1 MEPDEPV
8 TRHLWISGRVQG
20 VWYRESMRLE
30 AERLGVNG
38 WVRNHPDGRV
48 EAVISGRAEQLEQLI
63 AWARKGPPMARVTGI
78 DSEPAEGKFS
88 TFQKR

>member
-1 MEPDEPV
+1 
-8 TRHLWISGRVQG
+8 
-20 VWYRESMRLE
+20 MRLE
-30 AERLGVNG
+30 AVRLGVNG

-48 EAVISGRAEQLEQLI
+48 EAMISGDAGQLEQLI

-88 TFQKR
+88 TFETR